1 MKKELYLAP
10 EMEIIST
17 VVEAGFNVSA
27 VPTIASVE
35 EDNYGPF

>member
-10 EMEIIST
+10 EVEVT
-17 VVEAGFNVSA
+17 LVAVEAGFNVSA

-35 EDNYGPF
+35 EDNYGTI